1 MNIILHSDLN
11 NFYASVECLN
21 KPELKNKPVVVGGSQ
36 QDRHGVVLA
45 KNQTAKLLGIKTGMT
60 IQQAKAICPNLI
72 FFLPNFQKYVSYSK
86 RVKNIYKKFTD
97 KLESF
102 GIDECWLDI
111 TNSIKLFGSPIEIAK
126 KIQESV
132 FLETGLTVSIGIS
145 YNKAFSK
152 LGSDLKKPNGITI
165 ITPENYQNLVWP
177 RPIQDLLGVGK
188 QTALKLNQMGIHTIG
203 ELAKTNIDLL
213 KNKLGKNGVFLHQK
227 ANGNDSDCVEC
238 NNICKSI
245 GNSLTYYK
253 DIKTFEEAKSLLI
266 LLAES
271 VAARLIEENLGYA
284 FSYEGINYLYLNS
297 DDDEEFLNISVPGIY
312 EVDEENATT
321 YLAVC
326 EKINSLRK
334 YVKAYTFGDSLWI
347 FYERALIGD
356 ENLEEV
362 IRHMILH
369 LAAALVF
376 AHDVKE
382 KIENGD
388 SDDNND

>member
-1 MNIILHSDLN
+1 MKEKIMEA
-11 NFYASVECLN
+11 FA
-21 KPELKNKPVVVGGSQ
+21 Q
-36 QDRHGVVLA
+36 
-45 KNQTAKLLGIKTGMT
+45 LGF
-60 IQQAKAICPNLI
+60 NLTE
-72 FFLPNFQKYVSYSK
+72 V
-86 RVKNIYKKFTD
+86 
-97 KLESF
+97 
-102 GIDECWLDI
+102 
-111 TNSIKLFGSPIEIAK
+111 
-126 KIQESV
+126 
-132 FLETGLTVSIGIS
+132 
-145 YNKAFSK
+145 
-152 LGSDLKKPNGITI
+152 
-165 ITPENYQNLVWP
+165 
-177 RPIQDLLGVGK
+177 
-188 QTALKLNQMGIHTIG
+188 
-203 ELAKTNIDLL
+203 
-213 KNKLGKNGVFLHQK
+213 
-227 ANGNDSDCVEC
+227 
-238 NNICKSI
+238 
-245 GNSLTYYK
+245 
-253 DIKTFEEAKSLLI
+253 
-266 LLAES
+266 
-271 VAARLIEENLGYA
+271 ENLGYA

-347 FYERALIGD
+347 FYERALVGD

>member
-1 MNIILHSDLN
+1 MKEKIMEA
-11 NFYASVECLN
+11 FA
-21 KPELKNKPVVVGGSQ
+21 Q
-36 QDRHGVVLA
+36 
-45 KNQTAKLLGIKTGMT
+45 LGF
-60 IQQAKAICPNLI
+60 NLTE
-72 FFLPNFQKYVSYSK
+72 V
-86 RVKNIYKKFTD
+86 
-97 KLESF
+97 
-102 GIDECWLDI
+102 
-111 TNSIKLFGSPIEIAK
+111 
-126 KIQESV
+126 
-132 FLETGLTVSIGIS
+132 
-145 YNKAFSK
+145 
-152 LGSDLKKPNGITI
+152 
-165 ITPENYQNLVWP
+165 
-177 RPIQDLLGVGK
+177 
-188 QTALKLNQMGIHTIG
+188 
-203 ELAKTNIDLL
+203 
-213 KNKLGKNGVFLHQK
+213 
-227 ANGNDSDCVEC
+227 
-238 NNICKSI
+238 
-245 GNSLTYYK
+245 
-253 DIKTFEEAKSLLI
+253 
-266 LLAES
+266 
-271 VAARLIEENLGYA
+271 ENLGYA

-388 SDDNND
+388 NDDNND

>member
-1 MNIILHSDLN
+1 MKEKIMEA
-11 NFYASVECLN
+11 FA
-21 KPELKNKPVVVGGSQ
+21 Q
-36 QDRHGVVLA
+36 
-45 KNQTAKLLGIKTGMT
+45 LGF
-60 IQQAKAICPNLI
+60 NLTE
-72 FFLPNFQKYVSYSK
+72 V
-86 RVKNIYKKFTD
+86 
-97 KLESF
+97 
-102 GIDECWLDI
+102 
-111 TNSIKLFGSPIEIAK
+111 
-126 KIQESV
+126 
-132 FLETGLTVSIGIS
+132 
-145 YNKAFSK
+145 
-152 LGSDLKKPNGITI
+152 
-165 ITPENYQNLVWP
+165 
-177 RPIQDLLGVGK
+177 
-188 QTALKLNQMGIHTIG
+188 
-203 ELAKTNIDLL
+203 
-213 KNKLGKNGVFLHQK
+213 
-227 ANGNDSDCVEC
+227 
-238 NNICKSI
+238 
-245 GNSLTYYK
+245 
-253 DIKTFEEAKSLLI
+253 
-266 LLAES
+266 
-271 VAARLIEENLGYA
+271 ENLGYA

-356 ENLEEV
+356 ENMEEV

>member
-1 MNIILHSDLN
+1 MKEKIMEA
-11 NFYASVECLN
+11 FA
-21 KPELKNKPVVVGGSQ
+21 Q
-36 QDRHGVVLA
+36 
-45 KNQTAKLLGIKTGMT
+45 LGF
-60 IQQAKAICPNLI
+60 NLTE
-72 FFLPNFQKYVSYSK
+72 V
-86 RVKNIYKKFTD
+86 
-97 KLESF
+97 
-102 GIDECWLDI
+102 
-111 TNSIKLFGSPIEIAK
+111 
-126 KIQESV
+126 
-132 FLETGLTVSIGIS
+132 
-145 YNKAFSK
+145 
-152 LGSDLKKPNGITI
+152 
-165 ITPENYQNLVWP
+165 
-177 RPIQDLLGVGK
+177 
-188 QTALKLNQMGIHTIG
+188 
-203 ELAKTNIDLL
+203 
-213 KNKLGKNGVFLHQK
+213 
-227 ANGNDSDCVEC
+227 
-238 NNICKSI
+238 
-245 GNSLTYYK
+245 
-253 DIKTFEEAKSLLI
+253 
-266 LLAES
+266 
-271 VAARLIEENLGYA
+271 ENLGYA

-356 ENLEEV
+356 ENLEKV

>member
-1 MNIILHSDLN
+1 MKEKIMEA
-11 NFYASVECLN
+11 FA
-21 KPELKNKPVVVGGSQ
+21 Q
-36 QDRHGVVLA
+36 
-45 KNQTAKLLGIKTGMT
+45 LGF
-60 IQQAKAICPNLI
+60 NLTE
-72 FFLPNFQKYVSYSK
+72 V
-86 RVKNIYKKFTD
+86 
-97 KLESF
+97 
-102 GIDECWLDI
+102 
-111 TNSIKLFGSPIEIAK
+111 
-126 KIQESV
+126 
-132 FLETGLTVSIGIS
+132 
-145 YNKAFSK
+145 
-152 LGSDLKKPNGITI
+152 
-165 ITPENYQNLVWP
+165 
-177 RPIQDLLGVGK
+177 
-188 QTALKLNQMGIHTIG
+188 
-203 ELAKTNIDLL
+203 
-213 KNKLGKNGVFLHQK
+213 
-227 ANGNDSDCVEC
+227 
-238 NNICKSI
+238 
-245 GNSLTYYK
+245 
-253 DIKTFEEAKSLLI
+253 
-266 LLAES
+266 
-271 VAARLIEENLGYA
+271 ENLGYA

-312 EVDEENATT
+312 EVDEENETT

>member
-1 MNIILHSDLN
+1 MKEKIMEA
-11 NFYASVECLN
+11 FA
-21 KPELKNKPVVVGGSQ
+21 Q
-36 QDRHGVVLA
+36 
-45 KNQTAKLLGIKTGMT
+45 LGF
-60 IQQAKAICPNLI
+60 NLTE
-72 FFLPNFQKYVSYSK
+72 V
-86 RVKNIYKKFTD
+86 
-97 KLESF
+97 
-102 GIDECWLDI
+102 
-111 TNSIKLFGSPIEIAK
+111 
-126 KIQESV
+126 
-132 FLETGLTVSIGIS
+132 
-145 YNKAFSK
+145 
-152 LGSDLKKPNGITI
+152 
-165 ITPENYQNLVWP
+165 
-177 RPIQDLLGVGK
+177 
-188 QTALKLNQMGIHTIG
+188 
-203 ELAKTNIDLL
+203 
-213 KNKLGKNGVFLHQK
+213 
-227 ANGNDSDCVEC
+227 
-238 NNICKSI
+238 
-245 GNSLTYYK
+245 
-253 DIKTFEEAKSLLI
+253 
-266 LLAES
+266 
-271 VAARLIEENLGYA
+271 ENLGYA

-334 YVKAYTFGDSLWI
+334 YVEAYTFGDSLWI

>member
-1 MNIILHSDLN
+1 MKEKIMEA
-11 NFYASVECLN
+11 FA
-21 KPELKNKPVVVGGSQ
+21 Q
-36 QDRHGVVLA
+36 
-45 KNQTAKLLGIKTGMT
+45 LGF
-60 IQQAKAICPNLI
+60 NLTE
-72 FFLPNFQKYVSYSK
+72 V
-86 RVKNIYKKFTD
+86 
-97 KLESF
+97 
-102 GIDECWLDI
+102 
-111 TNSIKLFGSPIEIAK
+111 
-126 KIQESV
+126 
-132 FLETGLTVSIGIS
+132 
-145 YNKAFSK
+145 
-152 LGSDLKKPNGITI
+152 
-165 ITPENYQNLVWP
+165 
-177 RPIQDLLGVGK
+177 
-188 QTALKLNQMGIHTIG
+188 
-203 ELAKTNIDLL
+203 
-213 KNKLGKNGVFLHQK
+213 
-227 ANGNDSDCVEC
+227 
-238 NNICKSI
+238 
-245 GNSLTYYK
+245 
-253 DIKTFEEAKSLLI
+253 
-266 LLAES
+266 
-271 VAARLIEENLGYA
+271 ENLGYA
-284 FSYEGINYLYLNS
+284 FSYEGINYLYLIS

>member
-1 MNIILHSDLN
+1 MKEKIMEA
-11 NFYASVECLN
+11 FA
-21 KPELKNKPVVVGGSQ
+21 Q
-36 QDRHGVVLA
+36 
-45 KNQTAKLLGIKTGMT
+45 LGF
-60 IQQAKAICPNLI
+60 NLTE
-72 FFLPNFQKYVSYSK
+72 V
-86 RVKNIYKKFTD
+86 
-97 KLESF
+97 
-102 GIDECWLDI
+102 
-111 TNSIKLFGSPIEIAK
+111 
-126 KIQESV
+126 
-132 FLETGLTVSIGIS
+132 
-145 YNKAFSK
+145 
-152 LGSDLKKPNGITI
+152 
-165 ITPENYQNLVWP
+165 
-177 RPIQDLLGVGK
+177 
-188 QTALKLNQMGIHTIG
+188 
-203 ELAKTNIDLL
+203 
-213 KNKLGKNGVFLHQK
+213 
-227 ANGNDSDCVEC
+227 
-238 NNICKSI
+238 
-245 GNSLTYYK
+245 
-253 DIKTFEEAKSLLI
+253 
-266 LLAES
+266 
-271 VAARLIEENLGYA
+271 ENLGYA

-321 YLAVC
+321 SLAVC

>member
-1 MNIILHSDLN
+1 MKEKIMEA
-11 NFYASVECLN
+11 FA
-21 KPELKNKPVVVGGSQ
+21 Q
-36 QDRHGVVLA
+36 
-45 KNQTAKLLGIKTGMT
+45 LGF
-60 IQQAKAICPNLI
+60 NLTE
-72 FFLPNFQKYVSYSK
+72 V
-86 RVKNIYKKFTD
+86 
-97 KLESF
+97 
-102 GIDECWLDI
+102 
-111 TNSIKLFGSPIEIAK
+111 
-126 KIQESV
+126 
-132 FLETGLTVSIGIS
+132 
-145 YNKAFSK
+145 
-152 LGSDLKKPNGITI
+152 
-165 ITPENYQNLVWP
+165 
-177 RPIQDLLGVGK
+177 
-188 QTALKLNQMGIHTIG
+188 
-203 ELAKTNIDLL
+203 
-213 KNKLGKNGVFLHQK
+213 
-227 ANGNDSDCVEC
+227 
-238 NNICKSI
+238 
-245 GNSLTYYK
+245 
-253 DIKTFEEAKSLLI
+253 
-266 LLAES
+266 
-271 VAARLIEENLGYA
+271 ENLGYA

-369 LAAALVF
+369 LAVALVF

>member
-1 MNIILHSDLN
+1 MKEKIMEA
-11 NFYASVECLN
+11 FA
-21 KPELKNKPVVVGGSQ
+21 Q
-36 QDRHGVVLA
+36 
-45 KNQTAKLLGIKTGMT
+45 LGF
-60 IQQAKAICPNLI
+60 NLTE
-72 FFLPNFQKYVSYSK
+72 V
-86 RVKNIYKKFTD
+86 
-97 KLESF
+97 
-102 GIDECWLDI
+102 
-111 TNSIKLFGSPIEIAK
+111 
-126 KIQESV
+126 
-132 FLETGLTVSIGIS
+132 
-145 YNKAFSK
+145 
-152 LGSDLKKPNGITI
+152 
-165 ITPENYQNLVWP
+165 
-177 RPIQDLLGVGK
+177 
-188 QTALKLNQMGIHTIG
+188 
-203 ELAKTNIDLL
+203 
-213 KNKLGKNGVFLHQK
+213 
-227 ANGNDSDCVEC
+227 
-238 NNICKSI
+238 
-245 GNSLTYYK
+245 
-253 DIKTFEEAKSLLI
+253 
-266 LLAES
+266 
-271 VAARLIEENLGYA
+271 ENLGYA

-297 DDDEEFLNISVPGIY
+297 DDDEEFLHISVPGIY

>member
-1 MNIILHSDLN
+1 MKEKIMEA
-11 NFYASVECLN
+11 FA
-21 KPELKNKPVVVGGSQ
+21 Q
-36 QDRHGVVLA
+36 
-45 KNQTAKLLGIKTGMT
+45 LGF
-60 IQQAKAICPNLI
+60 NLTE
-72 FFLPNFQKYVSYSK
+72 V
-86 RVKNIYKKFTD
+86 
-97 KLESF
+97 
-102 GIDECWLDI
+102 
-111 TNSIKLFGSPIEIAK
+111 
-126 KIQESV
+126 
-132 FLETGLTVSIGIS
+132 
-145 YNKAFSK
+145 
-152 LGSDLKKPNGITI
+152 
-165 ITPENYQNLVWP
+165 
-177 RPIQDLLGVGK
+177 
-188 QTALKLNQMGIHTIG
+188 
-203 ELAKTNIDLL
+203 
-213 KNKLGKNGVFLHQK
+213 
-227 ANGNDSDCVEC
+227 
-238 NNICKSI
+238 
-245 GNSLTYYK
+245 
-253 DIKTFEEAKSLLI
+253 
-266 LLAES
+266 
-271 VAARLIEENLGYA
+271 ENLGYA

>member
-1 MNIILHSDLN
+1 MKEKIMEA
-11 NFYASVECLN
+11 FA
-21 KPELKNKPVVVGGSQ
+21 Q
-36 QDRHGVVLA
+36 
-45 KNQTAKLLGIKTGMT
+45 LGF
-60 IQQAKAICPNLI
+60 NLTE
-72 FFLPNFQKYVSYSK
+72 V
-86 RVKNIYKKFTD
+86 
-97 KLESF
+97 
-102 GIDECWLDI
+102 
-111 TNSIKLFGSPIEIAK
+111 
-126 KIQESV
+126 
-132 FLETGLTVSIGIS
+132 
-145 YNKAFSK
+145 
-152 LGSDLKKPNGITI
+152 
-165 ITPENYQNLVWP
+165 
-177 RPIQDLLGVGK
+177 
-188 QTALKLNQMGIHTIG
+188 
-203 ELAKTNIDLL
+203 
-213 KNKLGKNGVFLHQK
+213 
-227 ANGNDSDCVEC
+227 
-238 NNICKSI
+238 
-245 GNSLTYYK
+245 
-253 DIKTFEEAKSLLI
+253 
-266 LLAES
+266 
-271 VAARLIEENLGYA
+271 ENLGYA

-297 DDDEEFLNISVPGIY
+297 DDEEFLNISVPGIY